1 MHMTKEKNTFV
12 ATSTVVS
19 FVNREN
25 VVDLTQYLAN
35 LNTVFTCHKIFD
47 SRKDIGFPVVIC
59 TLLYILFIQLGRGE
73 KWVDCCIEGV
83 ICLAKSRCSIKAQSK
98 TFANDG
104 HQLLSPTDY
113 RFDTQINQNVNNVD
127 YVCTIRRKTFQT
139 EEKQEQD
146 RTRKKRNSSALLL
159 LLCVYENDEVA
170 LYCPSYISK
179 VVQSCVYDEDCRSC
193 WGGDGGGLALHGQ
206 K

>member
-1 MHMTKEKNTFV
+1 M
-12 ATSTVVS
+12 S

-35 LNTVFTCHKIFD
+35 LSTVFTCHKIFD

-59 TLLYILFIQLGRGE
+59 TLLYTLFIQLGRGE

-146 RTRKKRNSSALLL
+146 RTRKEKF
-159 LLCVYENDEVA
+159 LCPTVCTKMTKWPYKTF
-170 LYCPSYISK
+170 LYFQSGSK
-179 VVQSCVYDEDCRSC
+179 LCLR
-193 WGGDGGGLALHGQ
+193 
-206 K
+206 

>member
-1 MHMTKEKNTFV
+1 MHMTKEKNTFGIRFV

-170 LYCPSYISK
+170 FILPFLYFQSGSK
-179 VVQSCVYDEDCRSC
+179 LCLR
-193 WGGDGGGLALHGQ
+193 
-206 K
+206 